1 MLLEGIGAS
10 LKVVLSQYKNETFYS
25 LVALITFFLQSP
37 FQWILR
43 GQPPHPKKETATYM
57 CPKNQQ
63 TQTHTHSLSIPFLYP
78 FLFFIL
84 SFPLFLSRSFSLNFE
99 ILPAASFFSCYQFKT
114 FKISYNSYHMIP
126 SSFCLKLTL
135 LCFLAVHS
143 CFIVRLFCAF
153 ISVLRL

>member
-43 GQPPHPKKETATYM
+43 GQPLHPKKETATYI

-63 TQTHTHSLSIPFLYP
+63 TQTHTHTLSLFLFSIPF
-78 FLFFIL
+78 
-84 SFPLFLSRSFSLNFE
+84 FS
-99 ILPAASFFSCYQFKT
+99 SFFRSL
-114 FKISYNSYHMIP
+114 
-126 SSFCLKLTL
+126 SFCLALSLWISKSFL
-135 LCFLAVHS
+135 LLHFFHATNSRHS
-143 CFIVRLFCAF
+143 RYHITATIWYQVL
-153 ISVLRL
+153 SVLSSLSFAILLFTPAL